1 MALPIEPEL
10 LAYQPDWTVAQYERM
25 VATGIFHEADRVEL
39 LFGRI
44 ITQLPITDRHSFC
57 VQELNYYMI
66 RHFGDRFI
74 GRQEQPVSLLSHS
87 VPEPD
92 YVLATPHPH
101 RYRNRK
107 PGAEDIQLIIEV
119 ADATLDRD
127 RGAKAR
133 LYGMAGIREYWIIN
147 LVDDCLEVH
156 TQPNIQAGGYGE
168 VKVYHRGEQ
177 LAAGVLGALPVNDI
191 ITA

>member
-10 LAYQPDWTVAQYERM
+10 LYYQSDWTVEKYERM
-25 VATGIFHEADRVEL
+25 VTTGVLDEDDRVEL
-39 LFGRI
+39 LFGKI
-44 ITQLPITDRHSFC
+44 VDKLPIGDRHSFC

-66 RHFGDRFI
+66 RHYGDRFV

-92 YVLATPHPH
+92 YVLAAPHAH

-107 PGAEDIQLIIEV
+107 PTAEDIRLVVEV
-119 ADATLDRD
+119 SDATLLRD

-133 LYGMAGIREYWIIN
+133 LYGVAGIPEYWIIN
-147 LVDDCLEVH
+147 LIDDCVEVH
-156 TQPNIQAGGYGE
+156 TQPNLQAGGYGE
-168 VKVYHRGEQ
+168 ISIYRRGEQ
-177 LAAGVLGALPVNDI
+177 LSSDVLGVLPVDDLL
-191 ITA
+191 